1 MSPTAPIETPPP
13 LATEAF
19 ADADAAV
26 GRIEEIYE
34 RNTQFLRNRFE
45 AYVNGV
51 PFTARVRAYYPFVR
65 ITTSSHARLDSRL
78 AYGFVA
84 GPGVHETSITR
95 PDIFRTYLTEQ
106 IGLLIKNHAVAV
118 EIGESSEPIP
128 IHFAYR
134 RDINI
139 EAALTIADSSAFTRS
154 LRDVFDTPDPAG
166 MDDAIADGT
175 FELKPGAPEPLALFR
190 AARVDYSLRRLYHYT
205 GTDPEHFQNFVIFT
219 NYQFYVDAFAQSSLQ
234 RLASGEAG
242 IEAFVAPG
250 NVITQNARLGGGTTG
265 VASERVPQMPAFH
278 LVEPGY
284 RGITLINI
292 GIGPSNA
299 RNITDHV
306 AVLRPHAWLMI
317 GHCAGLRNTQR
328 LGDYV
333 LAHGYVREDHVLD
346 HELPLWVPIPALAEM
361 QVALEEAVGEVTGL
375 SGFELKRLMRTGT
388 VASVDNRNWEISGPQ
403 VIRRMSQSR
412 SIALDMESATIAA
425 NGYRFRVPYG
435 TLLCVS
441 DKPLHG
447 EIKLA
452 GMASEFYRQR
462 VGQHLQ
468 IGLKALE
475 RLKQQESERLHSRKL
490 RSFAEVAF
498 Q

>member
-1 MSPTAPIETPPP
+1 MGSAMLETPPP
-13 LATEAF
+13 IATEAF
-19 ADADAAV
+19 VDAGAAV
-26 GRIEEIYE
+26 ARLEEIYE
-34 RNTQFLRNRFE
+34 RNTQFLRDRFE
-45 AYVNGV
+45 AYVNGGA
-51 PFTARVRAYYPFVR
+51 FTTRVRACYPFVR
-65 ITTSSHARLDSRL
+65 MTTSTHARLDSRL

-84 GPGVHETSITR
+84 GPGVHETSVTR

-106 IGLLIKNHAVAV
+106 IELLVNNHGVPV
-118 EIGESSEPIP
+118 EIGESNEPIP

-139 EAALTIADSSAFTRS
+139 EAALTIADSSAFTRT
-154 LRDVFDTPDPAG
+154 LRDVFDTPDLAA

-175 FELKPGAPEPLALFR
+175 FELPPGAAEPLSLFR

-219 NYQFYVDAFAQSSLQ
+219 NYQLYVDAFVQLCQQ
-234 RLASGEAG
+234 RLASGAIG
-242 IEAFVAPG
+242 PDAFVAPG
-250 NVITQNARLGGGTTG
+250 NTITRNARLGGGATG
-265 VASERVPQMPAFH
+265 ITPERAPQMPAFH

-284 RGITLINI
+284 GGITLINI

-299 RNITDHV
+299 RNVTDHV
-306 AVLRPHAWLMI
+306 AVLRPHAWLMV

-346 HELPLWVPIPALAEM
+346 QELPLWVPIPALAEM

-375 SGFELKRLMRTGT
+375 TGFELKRLMRTGT
-388 VASVDNRNWEISGPQ
+388 VASVDNRNWEISGPS
-403 VIRRMSQSR
+403 VIRRLSQSR
-412 SIALDMESATIAA
+412 AVALDMESAAIAA

-452 GMASEFYRQR
+452 GMASEFYRRR
-462 VGQHLQ
+462 VGQHLE
-468 IGLKALE
+468 ISLKALE
-475 RLKQQESERLHSRKL
+475 RLKHQESERLHSRKL